1 MVDEPCS
8 VTIASFIATAEGKIV
23 NIFAIALIN
32 VRGNYG
38 GRELL
43 MRQLEKRQE
52 RDKTFPAEIRWEL
65 ANDCR

>member
-1 MVDEPCS
+1 M
-8 VTIASFIATAEGKIV
+8 

-52 RDKTFPAEIRWEL
+52 A
-65 ANDCR
+65 